1 MKRKFA
7 AVAIASAAVLGLG
20 SMAYAGTTL
29 ENIGTVDFADSWI
42 DGTNLLEKQD
52 SSGNYGIADMNGNLL
67 TSNSYA
73 RVGYD
78 SGYGLITVTVNPE
91 DGINGTGV
99 VTMSGQEIVPC
110 SYGEIDIENE
120 HWIEAIVLKAATAD
134 QYDYESWFNDNYY
147 LIDHVDFYYVDDDG
161 AASMAGSLTRD
172 LYKDCRA
179 YGRYI
184 NIESRADGSVTAYDG
199 TWTPVETPEPLKYL
213 YDDAPGA
220 SDEIVSYYENGQYG
234 LKDAQG
240 NVIIG
245 PTYGYISTFEGDYVE
260 VTNDL
265 ESGEVSGLIDKTG
278 AVVVPV
284 EYEDIDKAYYAPATA
299 QNGYSSYAYNN
310 YGYFAVVKD
319 NKLGYVDEA
328 GNVTC
333 DFTIAKDNCDNY
345 GASATYT
352 DMGGALHL
360 LAADG
365 TDTDISQYNSVY
377 PLDGGSGM
385 YYKVTDADY
394 NTGVIDWHGNVI
406 AEVKYNNVD
415 LSGDGQYLLLQAEYG
430 APCELVKL
438 TYTPD
443 AAAPAAAET
452 EADAAAPAAE
462 APVAEAPAAEAPA
475 AEADLSSVA
484 ALIDSAITLAGSDAA
499 GNKDAIISVLNKAA
513 EAVAQSRPEIK
524 TVIDSAIGL
533 MGSDTIDG
541 TAVASVLNG
550 AKALIG

>member
-7 AVAIASAAVLGLG
+7 AAAIASAAVLGLG

-99 VTMSGQEIVPC
+99 VNMSGQEIVPC
-110 SYGEIDIENE
+110 SYGEIDFENE
-120 HWIEAIVLKAATAD
+120 HWIAAIVLKAATAD

-172 LYKDCRA
+172 VYKDCRA

-443 AAAPAAAET
+443 AAAPAAET

-462 APVAEAPAAEAPA
+462 APAAEAPAAEAPA

-550 AKALIG
+550 AKALLG

>member
-1 MKRKFA
+1 MRRKLAAA
-7 AVAIASAAVLGLG
+7 AVFVAAVLGL
-20 SMAYAGTTL
+20 SSLAWAGTTL
-29 ENIGTVDFADSWI
+29 ENIGTVDFADEWI
-42 DGTNLLEKQD
+42 DGTNLLAKQD
-52 SSGNYGIADMNGNLL
+52 SSGNYTIADMNGTDLS
-67 TSNSYA
+67 TNSYG
-73 RVGYD
+73 RIGYD
-78 SGYGLITVTVNPE
+78 SGYGFMTVTISAE

-99 VTMSGQEIVPC
+99 ANLKGEEIVPC
-110 SYGEIDIENE
+110 TYGEIDFENE
-120 HWIEAIVLKAATAD
+120 HWISAIVLKAATAD

-161 AASMAGSLTRD
+161 AAAKVSSLKRD
-172 LYKDCRA
+172 VYKDCKA
-179 YGRYI
+179 YGRFI

-199 TWTPVETPEPLKYL
+199 TWSAVETPEPMDSL
-213 YDDAPGA
+213 YDEAPGA
-220 SDEIVSYYENGQYG
+220 SEDIISYYENGQYG
-234 LKDAQG
+234 LKDSAG

-260 VTNDL
+260 VTNRL
-265 ESGEVSGLIDKTG
+265 ESGEVKGLIDKTG

-284 EYEDIDKAYYAPATA
+284 EYEKIEKAYYAPANA
-299 QNGYSSYAYNN
+299 ENGYSRYAYKNF
-310 YGYFAVVKD
+310 GYFAVVKD

-377 PLDGGSGM
+377 ALDGGSGM

-394 NTGVIDWHGNVI
+394 NYGVIDWHGDVI
-406 AEVKYNNVD
+406 AEVKYNSVD
-415 LSGDGQYLLLQAEYG
+415 LSGDGQYLLLQIDYG

-438 TYTPD
+438 TYTP
-443 AAAPAAAET
+443 EGG
-452 EADAAAPAAE
+452 AAPAAE
-462 APVAEAPAAEAPA
+462 EGDGDEAAASDAAAEGTGDA
-475 AEADLSSVA
+475 AGADLSSVA
-484 ALIDSAITLAGSDAA
+484 ALIDSAVTLANSDAGA
-499 GNKDAIISVLNKAA
+499 NKDAIISVLNKASEALA
-513 EAVAQSRPEIK
+513 ESKPEVK
-524 TVIDSAIGL
+524 AVIDSALAL
-533 MGSDTIDG
+533 MQSDSVDGS
-541 TAVASVLNG
+541 AVATVLNG

>member
-1 MKRKFA
+1 MKRKLA
-7 AVAIASAAVLGLG
+7 AAAIASAAVLGLG

-29 ENIGTVDFADSWI
+29 ENVGTVDFADSWI

-78 SGYGLITVTVNPE
+78 SGYGLITVTVNAE

-99 VTMSGQEIVPC
+99 VNMSGQEIVPC
-110 SYGEIDIENE
+110 SYGEIDFENE
-120 HWIEAIVLKAATAD
+120 HWIAAIVLKAATAD

-199 TWTPVETPEPLKYL
+199 TWTPVETPEPLDYL

-220 SDEIVSYYENGQYG
+220 SEEIVSYYENGQYG

-284 EYEDIDKAYYAPATA
+284 EYEEIDKAYYAPATA

-377 PLDGGSGM
+377 ALDGGSGM

-406 AEVKYNNVD
+406 AEVKYSSVD

-462 APVAEAPAAEAPA
+462 APAADGPAAEDA

-550 AKALIG
+550 AKALLG

>member
-1 MKRKFA
+1 MRRKLAAA
-7 AVAIASAAVLGLG
+7 AVFVAAVLGL
-20 SMAYAGTTL
+20 SSLAWAGTTL
-29 ENIGTVDFADSWI
+29 ENIGTVDFADEWI
-42 DGTNLLEKQD
+42 DGTNLLAKQD
-52 SSGNYGIADMNGNLL
+52 SSGNYTISDMNGTDLS
-67 TSNSYA
+67 TNSYG
-73 RVGYD
+73 RIGYD
-78 SGYGLITVTVNPE
+78 SGYGFMTVTVSAE

-99 VTMSGQEIVPC
+99 ANLKGEEIVPC
-110 SYGEIDIENE
+110 TYGEIDFENE
-120 HWIEAIVLKAATAD
+120 HWISAIVLTAATAD

-161 AASMAGSLTRD
+161 AASKVSSLNRD
-172 LYKDCRA
+172 VYKDCKA
-179 YGRYI
+179 YGRFI

-199 TWTPVETPEPLKYL
+199 TWSAVETPEPMDSL
-213 YDDAPGA
+213 YDEAPGA
-220 SDEIVSYYENGQYG
+220 SEDIISYYENGQYG
-234 LKDAQG
+234 LKDSAG

-260 VTNDL
+260 VTNRL
-265 ESGEVSGLIDKTG
+265 ESGEVKGLIDKTG

-284 EYEDIDKAYYAPATA
+284 EYEKIEKAYYAPANA
-299 QNGYSSYAYNN
+299 ENGYSRYAYKNF
-310 YGYFAVVKD
+310 GYFAVVKD

-377 PLDGGSGM
+377 ALDGGSGM

-394 NTGVIDWHGNVI
+394 NYGVIDWHGDVI
-406 AEVKYNNVD
+406 AEVKYNSVD
-415 LSGDGQYLLLQAEYG
+415 LSGDGQYLLLQIDYG

-438 TYTPD
+438 TYTP
-443 AAAPAAAET
+443 EGG
-452 EADAAAPAAE
+452 AAPAAE
-462 APVAEAPAAEAPA
+462 EAPAAEDAPA
-475 AEADLSSVA
+475 GDGAGADLSSVA
-484 ALIDSAITLAGSDAA
+484 ALIDSAVTLANSDAGA
-499 GNKDAIISVLNKAA
+499 NKDAIISVLNKAS
-513 EAVAQSRPEIK
+513 EALADSKPEVK
-524 TVIDSAIGL
+524 AVIDSALAL
-533 MGSDTIDG
+533 MQSDSVDGS
-541 TAVASVLNG
+541 AVATVLNG

>member
-7 AVAIASAAVLGLG
+7 AAAIASAAVLGLG

-52 SSGNYGIADMNGNLL
+52 ASGNYGIADMNGNLL

-99 VTMSGQEIVPC
+99 VNMSGQEIVPC
-110 SYGEIDIENE
+110 SYGEIDFENE

-172 LYKDCRA
+172 VYKDCRA

-443 AAAPAAAET
+443 AAAPAAET

-462 APVAEAPAAEAPA
+462 APAAEAPAAEAPA

-550 AKALIG
+550 AKALLG

>member
-1 MKRKFA
+1 MKRKLA
-7 AVAIASAAVLGLG
+7 AAAIASAAVLGLG

-29 ENIGTVDFADSWI
+29 ENVGTVDFADSWI

-78 SGYGLITVTVNPE
+78 SGYGLITVTVNAE

-99 VTMSGQEIVPC
+99 VNMSGQEIVPC
-110 SYGEIDIENE
+110 SYGEIDFENE
-120 HWIEAIVLKAATAD
+120 HWIAAIVLKAATAD

-284 EYEDIDKAYYAPATA
+284 EYEEIDKAYYAPATA

-377 PLDGGSGM
+377 ALDGGSGM

-406 AEVKYNNVD
+406 AEVKYSSVD

-462 APVAEAPAAEAPA
+462 APAADGPAAEDA

-550 AKALIG
+550 AKALLG

>member
-7 AVAIASAAVLGLG
+7 AAAIASAAVLGLG

-99 VTMSGQEIVPC
+99 VNMSGQEIVPC
-110 SYGEIDIENE
+110 SYGEIDFENE

-172 LYKDCRA
+172 VYKDCRA

-443 AAAPAAAET
+443 AAAPAAET

-462 APVAEAPAAEAPA
+462 APAAEAPAAEAPA

-550 AKALIG
+550 AKALLG